1 MILKRGYLFLV
12 LAVFFVACQQEKQA
26 RMIPVAD
33 FFKSPERSY
42 YAISPDGKTLSFLKT
57 EGRKQNLFI
66 EDLASGK
73 LSQITQQNEKNIN
86 YYFWVS
92 NEELIYY
99 KEKSGVERLSDIFI
113 VNKKGDTERKLSDN
127 GKSRMRVLKDEL
139 IDDKFLLVSSN
150 KRDSTVFDVYRLNVR
165 NGQMDMAAKNPGNI
179 TDWITDSKGKLRLA
193 TSSDGVN
200 QALLYRDTESQVFR
214 PIITNNFQT
223 TFKPIAI
230 SDERPNIVYAVSNVN
245 RDKNALVELDC
256 HTGKENKILFKN
268 DTLNVVDAQYSES
281 KKRISFVVCETWK
294 KEKYYLDSAARKLY
308 KQLDKLLPG
317 TESRVIGR
325 DKAENVFIVRTFTD
339 INPGSFYVY
348 FADKRKIRKLS
359 DFNPYIKEAEMSRM
373 MPISYTTRD
382 GMKIQGYLTL
392 PLHTPPQNLPMVVL
406 PHNGPGSR
414 NSWGYNAEV
423 QFLANRGYAVFQVN
437 YRGSS
442 GYGKAFAAAG
452 FGQWGEKI
460 RDDISDGVKWLI
472 DKKIANP
479 RKIAIY
485 GTGFGGYIAL
495 NSLYSN
501 PGMFACGGSNSGVIN
516 LFSYLKSIPPFLK
529 TNLQMYY
536 EIIGNPVTEVDYM
549 RQVSPVFHADKI
561 KTPVFI
567 AQSPKDLNSN
577 AAEAVQY
584 VKELQKRGVKVT
596 YLEKEYNESSTHG
609 EEVRQKLYAGLEQF
623 LAASLSKK

>member
-1 MILKRGYLFLV
+1 
-12 LAVFFVACQQEKQA
+12 
-26 RMIPVAD
+26 
-33 FFKSPERSY
+33 
-42 YAISPDGKTLSFLKT
+42 
-57 EGRKQNLFI
+57 
-66 EDLASGK
+66 
-73 LSQITQQNEKNIN
+73 
-86 YYFWVS
+86 
-92 NEELIYY
+92 
-99 KEKSGVERLSDIFI
+99 
-113 VNKKGDTERKLSDN
+113 
-127 GKSRMRVLKDEL
+127 
-139 IDDKFLLVSSN
+139 
-150 KRDSTVFDVYRLNVR
+150 
-165 NGQMDMAAKNPGNI
+165 
-179 TDWITDSKGKLRLA
+179 
-193 TSSDGVN
+193 
-200 QALLYRDTESQVFR
+200 
-214 PIITNNFQT
+214 
-223 TFKPIAI
+223 
-230 SDERPNIVYAVSNVN
+230 
-245 RDKNALVELDC
+245 
-256 HTGKENKILFKN
+256 
-268 DTLNVVDAQYSES
+268 
-281 KKRISFVVCETWK
+281 
-294 KEKYYLDSAARKLY
+294 
-308 KQLDKLLPG
+308 
-317 TESRVIGR
+317 
-325 DKAENVFIVRTFTD
+325 
-339 INPGSFYVY
+339 
-348 FADKRKIRKLS
+348 
-359 DFNPYIKEAEMSRM
+359 
-373 MPISYTTRD
+373 
-382 GMKIQGYLTL
+382 
-392 PLHTPPQNLPMVVL
+392 MVVL